1 MLTDKANY
9 LTAGIHIGMKSC
21 TKYMK
26 NFVYKT
32 REDGL
37 SVFNLQEVDARLEMA
52 SLFLSKYKKIMVVGH
67 KTSAQKPVVRFSKEI
82 KAKPVTGRFSPGT
95 LTNPSYK
102 DFFEP
107 DAILVTDPVVDMQ
120 AIKESKKKRIP
131 IVAFCDTFNTPED
144 VDLVIPLNNNGR
156 NSIAFALWVMA
167 REIKKKRGD
176 LKNDS
181 EYKPSLTDFGY
192 EKGKKEYAPKSED
205 SSSES
210 A

>member
-1 MLTDKANY
+1 MLTEKANY
-9 LTAGIHIGMKSC
+9 LTAGIHIGMKSS

-32 REDGL
+32 RDDGL
-37 SVFNLQEVDARLEMA
+37 SVFNLQEVDSRLEIA
-52 SLFLSKYKKIMVVGH
+52 SHFLSKYKKIMVVGH
-67 KTSAQKPVVRFSKEI
+67 KTSSQKPVLRFAKEVRG
-82 KAKPVTGRFSPGT
+82 KPVIGRFSPGT

-107 DAILVTDPVVDMQ
+107 DVILVTDPAIDLQ

-131 IVAFCDTFNTPED
+131 IVAFCDTFNSPED

-156 NSIAFALWVMA
+156 NSVAFALWIMA
-167 REIKKKRGD
+167 REIKKNRGD
-176 LKNDS
+176 LKKDS
-181 EYKPSLTDFGY
+181 DYKPSLTDFGY
-192 EKGKKEYAPKSED
+192 EKGKKDYAPKSED

>member
-1 MLTDKANY
+1 MLTEKSNY
-9 LTAGIHIGMKSC
+9 LTAGVHIGMKNC

-37 SVFNLQEVDARLEMA
+37 SVFNLQEVDNRLQLA
-52 SLFLSKYKKIMVVGH
+52 AQLLSRYKKIMIVGH
-67 KTSAQKPVVRFSKEI
+67 KTSAQKPVLTFAKEI
-82 KAKPVTGRFSPGT
+82 RGKPIIGRFSPGT

-107 DAILVTDPVVDMQ
+107 DALLVTDPMIDLQ
-120 AIKESKKKRIP
+120 AIKEGKKKRIP
-131 IVAFCDTFNTPED
+131 IVAFADTFNSVED
-144 VDLVIPLNNNGR
+144 IDLIIPLNNNGK
-156 NSIAFALWVMA
+156 NSIALALWLMA
-167 REIKKKRGD
+167 REIKKNRGD
-176 LKNDS
+176 LKKISD
-181 EYKPSLTDFGY
+181 YKTDLTDFGY

-205 SSSES
+205 SSSQS